1 MRWVWSPLRSLQ
13 VAKCLRQAQERP
25 HFDQEHH
32 RRVQDL
38 FGFAVGYA
46 ALVLTSSGRRVDI
59 RSPSAKTPAPRMP
72 EYEPT
77 PEQER
82 ILGHDI
88 GRDARVLAG
97 PGTGKSATLV
107 ALVDELMDREEPP
120 RLRLLTFTR
129 AATGE
134 LAKKV
139 SDHPAAATLRPS
151 TIHSFA
157 ISVLVANPGA
167 AEIPQPLRIA
177 DTWEERQIVY
187 PTLARRAGVTVTA
200 VRRLI
205 AEMAANW
212 ESLRADEDPRVSAA
226 DRARFLD
233 AWNEH
238 RRIYG
243 YTLLAELPYELR
255 KALRDHPD
263 LDGVEY
269 DLLIVDEY
277 QDLNACDLEV
287 IKLIGERGCSVIGA
301 GDDDQSIYS
310 GRKAAP
316 EGIRNFLNDYPDADD
331 YTLSITQRC
340 GRRIIEWANYVVAG
354 DPRRARRPELTPAAG
369 SPEGEVAQLAFRGQV
384 AEARGIGQLVKHLV
398 EDEEVEPS
406 DILILLRSD
415 HNDSFSNP
423 IKAQLEAVGIP
434 CSDPDRVDRMLSEEA
449 NRRALAVFR
458 VAANREDSLGWS
470 TLLLLTDGIGS
481 SFTDSIYERAREES
495 AQFGR
500 ALLAERVA
508 EFPRG
513 PAVSARR
520 AEPVIDQVIEW
531 LDANPPPEE
540 DDIDWGRWMIERA
553 GSGPVPALSDDLR
566 ELLLALDELV
576 EADQPL
582 ERYLGQIRPLG
593 RDRDA
598 NESAGVRIMSMA
610 SAKGLTVRATIVA
623 ALEEG
628 VIPRPGYDEQEERR
642 FLYVAMTRSKEYL
655 YCTWARRRTGPT
667 ARAGM
672 PRVTVRRSPCSFL
685 DGGPVESRDGNDYLA
700 DRWGA

>member
-1 MRWVWSPLRSLQ
+1 VNPKEE
-13 VAKCLRQAQERP
+13 APACGA
-25 HFDQEHH
+25 
-32 RRVQDL
+32 
-38 FGFAVGYA
+38 FAE
-46 ALVLTSSGRRVDI
+46 
-59 RSPSAKTPAPRMP
+59 PSDGLEPSTP
-72 EYEPT
+72 
-77 PEQER
+77 
-82 ILGHDI
+82 
-88 GRDARVLAG
+88 
-97 PGTGKSATLV
+97 
-107 ALVDELMDREEPP
+107 
-120 RLRLLTFTR
+120 
-129 AATGE
+129 
-134 LAKKV
+134 
-139 SDHPAAATLRPS
+139 RPS

-157 ISVLVANPGA
+157 ISVLVANPDA

-177 DTWEERQIVY
+177 DNWEERHIVY

-212 ESLRADEDPRVSAA
+212 ESLRTDEDPRVSAA
-226 DRARFLD
+226 DRARFLG

-316 EGIRNFLNDYPDADD
+316 EGIRNFLGDYPCADD
-331 YTLSITQRC
+331 YTLSIT
-340 GRRIIEWANYVVAG
+340 A
-354 DPRRARRPELTPAAG
+354 
-369 SPEGEVAQLAFRGQV
+369 LA
-384 AEARGIGQLVKHLV
+384 L
-398 EDEEVEPS
+398 
-406 DILILLRSD
+406 
-415 HNDSFSNP
+415 
-423 IKAQLEAVGIP
+423 GIP
-434 CSDPDRVDRMLSEEA
+434 CSDPDRVDRMLSEVA
-449 NRRALAVFR
+449 NRRALAIFR
-458 VAANREDSLGWS
+458 LAANREDSLGWS
-470 TLLLLTDGIGS
+470 TLLLLADGIGS
-481 SFTDSIYERAREES
+481 SFTDSIYERAREEGT
-495 AQFGR
+495 QFGH

-513 PAVSARR
+513 PAASARR
-520 AEPVIDQVIEW
+520 AETLINQVIEW
-531 LDANPPPEE
+531 LEANPPPQE
-540 DDIDWGRWMIERA
+540 DDTAWGRWMIESA

-566 ELLLALDELV
+566 ELLLALNELV

-593 RDRDA
+593 RDLDA

-642 FLYVAMTRSKEYL
+642 LLYVAMTRSKRGGATRL
-655 YCTWARRRTGPT
+655 DPRDAQGLAR
-667 ARAGM
+667 
-672 PRVTVRRSPCSFL
+672 PCCERIA
-685 DGGPVESRDGNDYLA
+685 PV
-700 DRWGA
+700 